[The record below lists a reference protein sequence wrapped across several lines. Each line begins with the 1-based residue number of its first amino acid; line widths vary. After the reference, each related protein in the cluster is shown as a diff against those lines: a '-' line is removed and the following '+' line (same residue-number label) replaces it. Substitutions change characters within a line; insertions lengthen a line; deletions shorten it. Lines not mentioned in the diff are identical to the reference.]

1 VAGLNGTFKKWFLVL
16 LVMSGVGG
24 LVLGSDF
31 HRYPEKVP
39 VAGTSAAVVETGLE
53 VEHRSNKLRARDLL
67 SLQPG
72 SPRAG
77 QAEAP
82 ISGIDDEDLILFTL
96 KAGMAAAMAEDLDE
110 SLRFISADYCDD
122 LGFNFNLMRGLLER
136 AYEEFDKPRIEL
148 TEPPQIQIRDRQAV
162 VLAQISLTAIY
173 NDRRNYLLG
182 NRDHPNTILLVLE
195 KSTNNWKISKI
206 EGLQP
211 LGFEEH
217 FFKLLGAELGLVLT
231 AAERE
236 QKQQACMPCR
246 RRMIELFGIER

>member
-1 VAGLNGTFKKWFLVL
+1 MNGPSKKLFLVL

-24 LVLGSDF
+24 LVLGSEF
-31 HRYPEKVP
+31 LRYPERLP
-39 VAGTSAAVVETGLE
+39 V
-53 VEHRSNKLRARDLL
+53 
-67 SLQPG
+67 
-72 SPRAG
+72 
-77 QAEAP
+77 
-82 ISGIDDEDLILFTL
+82 DDEHLILLTL

-110 SLRFISADYCDD
+110 SLRFISTDYRDN

-136 AYEEFDKPRIEL
+136 AYEEFDEPRIEL
-148 TEPPQIQIRDRQAV
+148 AGPPQIQIKGKQAV

-173 NDRRNYLLG
+173 HNRRNYLLG
-182 NRDHPNTILLVLE
+182 NRDHPNTILLLLD
-195 KSTNNWKISKI
+195 KSANNWKISKI

-231 AAERE
+231 AAERV

-246 RRMIELFGIER
+246 RRMIELFGPER